1 VKPIVIWGFGGQA
14 KIVADALLSRGL
26 RHAGFIVPVGGAELV
41 HGTRLIA
48 GERALDDR
56 DFLAGHDIVPAT
68 GDAVARRRIA
78 EKVVANGG
86 RLATVVHAA
95 AIVSPSAVI
104 GAGTMLMA
112 GSIVAADARI
122 GRFCIVNT
130 GATIDHDD
138 VLEDGVNVSPGAHLA
153 GFITCREDAFIG
165 IGAAIIQGVTIG
177 RGAVVGAGAAV
188 IRDVADGAT
197 VVGTPA
203 RPLARRP

>member
-1 VKPIVIWGFGGQA
+1 
-14 KIVADALLSRGL
+14 
-26 RHAGFIVPVGGAELV
+26 VPVGGASLV
-41 HGTRLIA
+41 HGKAPLA
-48 GERALDDR
+48 DERALDDPA
-56 DFLAGHDIVPAT
+56 FLAEHDVVPAT
-68 GDAVARRRIA
+68 GSAALRRRIA

-112 GSIVAADARI
+112 AAVVAADARV

-130 GATIDHDD
+130 GATVDHDD

-153 GFITCREDAFIG
+153 GAVICREDAFIG

-177 RGAVVGAGAAV
+177 RGAIVGAGAAV
-188 IRDVADGAT
+188 IRDVPDGVT

-203 RPLARRP
+203 RPLANRP

>member
-1 VKPIVIWGFGGQA
+1 VKPIAIWGFGGQA

-26 RHAGFIVPVGGAELV
+26 RSAGFIVPDGHAVLV
-41 HGTRLIA
+41 HGMTPLA
-48 GERALDDR
+48 DERALDDPR
-56 DFLAGHDIVPAT
+56 FLAEYDVVAAT
-68 GDAVARRRIA
+68 GNGAVRRRIA

-112 GSIVAADARI
+112 GSVVAADARL

-130 GATIDHDD
+130 GATVDHDD
-138 VLEDGVNVSPGAHLA
+138 MLEDGVNVSPGAHLA
-153 GFITCREDAFIG
+153 GFVTCREDAFIG
-165 IGAAIIQGVTIG
+165 IGAAVIQGITIG
-177 RGAVVGAGAAV
+177 RGAIVGAGAAV
-188 IRDVADGAT
+188 IHDVPDGVT

-203 RPLARRP
+203 RPLAKRS